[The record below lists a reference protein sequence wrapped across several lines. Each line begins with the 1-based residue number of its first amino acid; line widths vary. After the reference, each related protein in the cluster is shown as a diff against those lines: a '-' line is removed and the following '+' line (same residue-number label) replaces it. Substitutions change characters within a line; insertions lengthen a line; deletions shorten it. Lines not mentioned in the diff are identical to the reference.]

1 MTIQA
6 NPSLVVV
13 DGMTFGNVDDTLVGW
28 VYTSIDGWYDGAGV
42 RASFT
47 PRTFD
52 HGSFDSPVYRDV
64 RTVTLTGVYMG
75 SSYTDAVAQSL
86 LLAALLGDGTPGVI
100 TVDGISSTV
109 RLSGQPSMT
118 WIGDA
123 AFNYQVSFTAVD
135 PKKYGPVHNA
145 TAITMPTT
153 GGGLIYP
160 LYVTLSV
167 LSYGTVPVPQIAL
180 LTNSG
185 TADTSVQMVVA
196 SGGAAI
202 TGGFQITETVTGS
215 VLQYS
220 DDLPA
225 GSSVA
230 FDTGAGSVIL
240 NAQANRRG
248 SLTIAQWWQIPAG
261 ATRSVIFTGLG
272 GTSVTA
278 TLTASFLPAYW

>member
-6 NPSLVVV
+6 NPSLVVIDV
-13 DGMTFGNVDDTLVGW
+13 MTFGNVDDTLIGW
-28 VYTSIDGWYDGAGV
+28 VYTSIDGWYDGPGV

-64 RTVTLTGVYMG
+64 RVVTLTGVYMG
-75 SSYTDAVAQSL
+75 SSYADAVAQSM

-100 TVDGISSTV
+100 TVDGISATV
-109 RLSGQPSMT
+109 RLSGQPSMS

-123 AFNYQVSFTAVD
+123 AFNYQASFTAVD
-135 PKKYGPVHNA
+135 PKKYA
-145 TAITMPTT
+145 TPLSPAAISMIGTSS
-153 GGGLIYP
+153 GGLVFP
-160 LYVTLSV
+160 LVNTV
-167 LSYGTVPVPQIAL
+167 FRWGTVSLPPIAM
-180 LTNSG
+180 LTNPG
-185 TADTSVQMVVA
+185 TADTSVQMTVA
-196 SGGAAI
+196 AGASAL
-202 TGGFQITETVTGS
+202 TGGFQIVETTTGS

-230 FDTGAGSVIL
+230 FDSATGSVIL
-240 NAQANRRG
+240 NGTANRRG

-261 ATRSVIFTGLG
+261 ATRTVTFTGLA
-272 GTSVTA
+272 GTSATA
-278 TLTASFLPAYW
+278 TLTASTRPAYW